1 MGEGLSM
8 NLVYGHPLTYRLI
21 EKLIYGKSYR
31 YHYEALEREIGTST
45 LLELCCGDCQILD
58 FYRGSSYRGVDIN
71 PAFAGHALRRGLD
84 VVCQDV
90 AKYDIPEAACI
101 LIHNSLYQF
110 YPEHEALIARALKSA
125 TEKLIISEPV
135 VNLASSSNRLV
146 AALAKRLTSMGG
158 AVSTKRFNRG
168 EVEDIFRRFKAR
180 KVEFLGRN
188 LMGVIY
194 VRG

>member
-1 MGEGLSM
+1 MDI
-8 NLVYGHPLTYRLI
+8 VYGHPLTYRLI

-31 YHYEALEREIGTST
+31 YHYEALAREIGSSA

-58 FYRGSSYRGVDIN
+58 FYRGRSYRGVDIN
-71 PAFAGHALRRGLD
+71 PTFVEHALRRGLD
-84 VVCQDV
+84 VVCSDIG
-90 AKYDIPEAACI
+90 AYDIPNTECI

-110 YPEHEALIARALKSA
+110 YPQHEALIARALASA

-180 KVEFLGRN
+180 RVEFLGRN